1 MNLTSAMIS
10 TFLRRALSVA
20 AAGGALLATSCNTF
34 PPPTPVSGPPFA
46 PDGRP
51 RYGHNGTESPTYATE
66 PRALPGSNQG
76 LTEIKRDPRDTTVNI
91 NPPDARRPTGTNIET
106 PNTNLNSPAVP
117 PVEPTPAPTVKP
129 REELM
134 YGIPVVGKKGMVYS
148 PHAPEKGQVDVEGLK
163 RGTRVKCP
171 YTGMDFRVP

>member
-1 MNLTSAMIS
+1 MNLSPAMIS
-10 TFLRRALSVA
+10 TILRRSLGA
-20 AAGGALLATSCNTF
+20 ATAAGALLAASCNTF

-66 PRALPGSNQG
+66 PRALPGSNPG

-91 NPPDARRPTGTNIET
+91 TPPDARGTAGTNNTT
-106 PNTNLNSPAVP
+106 PNASPNTP
-117 PVEPTPAPTVKP
+117 SGPLVEPTPAPTVKP

-171 YTGMDFRVP
+171 YTGLDFRVP